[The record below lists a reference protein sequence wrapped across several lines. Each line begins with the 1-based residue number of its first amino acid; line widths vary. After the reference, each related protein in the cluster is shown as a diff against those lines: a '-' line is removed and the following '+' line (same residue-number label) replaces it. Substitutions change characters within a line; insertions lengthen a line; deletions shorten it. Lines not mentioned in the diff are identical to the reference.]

1 MQTGTPDASYA
12 ILDRADGGWQVAL
25 RLIPYDHVAM
35 AALAR
40 QNGMA
45 GYADTLATGW
55 VEPAA

>member
-1 MQTGTPDASYA
+1 
-12 ILDRADGGWQVAL
+12 
-25 RLIPYDHVAM
+25 M

-55 VEPAA
+55 VEPPARAD